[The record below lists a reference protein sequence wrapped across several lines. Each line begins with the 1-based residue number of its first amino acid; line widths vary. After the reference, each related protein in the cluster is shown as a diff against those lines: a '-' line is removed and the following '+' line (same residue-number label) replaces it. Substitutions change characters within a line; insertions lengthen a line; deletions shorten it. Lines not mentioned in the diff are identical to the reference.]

1 MFPPPPAPP
10 RGLSRGWIAVL
21 VAVPL
26 VLVMVAVVAVVAVA
40 RSGITRPVD
49 NMFGDQHLK
58 TIVALVELHKVR
70 YGAYPARLSELK
82 FIGKWDELPIQVVSY
97 CAAEDRQ
104 SYYVEVQRGW
114 AFKPGDL
121 AQQQPAEFWQGTGF
135 RRDLGPCRGR

>member
-1 MFPPPPAPP
+1 M
-10 RGLSRGWIAVL
+10 L

-121 AQQQPAEFWQGTGF
+121 AQEQPAEFWQGTGF